1 MRKTA
6 AKAFIL
12 LPPAIWL
19 TLFFVLP
26 LIIILIY
33 SFAGRG
39 PFGGVEFVF
48 NPDNYARVIDPMYA
62 GILWR
67 SVYISIIS
75 TAACLLIGYPL
86 ALYISQQKNQY
97 RNILLALLIIPFWT
111 NFLVR
116 TYSWMFILRTEGL
129 LNNILIYTGL
139 ISEPL
144 QILFTDTAVIIG
156 LVYTYLPFMVLPVY
170 VSLEK
175 MDMNLLMAAR
185 DLGATPWQTFRKVI
199 LPLTRPGV
207 LSGSILV
214 FVPCIGAYITPDI
227 LGGSRSMMVGNLIQM
242 QFLSARDWP
251 FGSALSFV
259 LMAIVLLLLLILARQ
274 ERKDEVSA

>member
-1 MRKTA
+1 MSERVKKIVMLVPSVA
-6 AKAFIL
+6 
-12 LPPAIWL
+12 WL
-19 TLFFVLP
+19 ALFFVMP
-26 LIIILIY
+26 LVIIFIY
-33 SFAGRG
+33 SLASRG
-39 PFGGVEFVF
+39 PFGGVEFIF
-48 NPDNYARVIDPMYA
+48 NPDNYVRVIDPMYA

-67 SVYISIIS
+67 SVYISVIS
-75 TAACLLIGYPL
+75 TAICLLIGYPL
-86 ALYISQQKNQY
+86 ALYISRQSNAY
-97 RNILLALLIIPFWT
+97 RNFLLALLIIPFWT

-116 TYSWMFILRTEGL
+116 TYAWMFILRTEGL
-129 LNNILIYTGL
+129 LNNTLLYLGV

-175 MDMNLLMAAR
+175 LDHNLLMAAR
-185 DLGATPWQTFRKVI
+185 DLGATPLQSFRKVI

-207 LSGSILV
+207 ISGSILV

-227 LGGSRSMMVGNLIQM
+227 LGGSRSMMIGNLIQN

-274 ERKDEVSA
+274 DRKEEVA

>member
-1 MRKTA
+1 LRDTIKKVAM
-6 AKAFIL
+6 L

-19 TLFFVLP
+19 ALFFVLP
-26 LIIILIY
+26 LIFILVY
-33 SFAGRG
+33 SFATRG
-39 PFGGVEFVF
+39 PFGGVEFIF
-48 NPDNYARVIDPMYA
+48 NPDNYVRVIDPMYA

-75 TAACLLIGYPL
+75 TCICLLIGYPL
-86 ALYISQQKNQY
+86 ALYISRQHSAY

-116 TYSWMFILRTEGL
+116 TYSWMFILRSEGL
-129 LNNILIYTGL
+129 LNNTLIYLGL

-175 MDMNLLMAAR
+175 MDRNLLMAAR
-185 DLGATPWQTFRKVI
+185 DLGATPFQSFRKVI

-207 LSGSILV
+207 ISGSILV

-259 LMAIVLLLLLILARQ
+259 LMAIVLLLLLVLARQ
-274 ERKDEVSA
+274 DRKAEVES

>member
-1 MRKTA
+1 MRDTVKKVST
-6 AKAFIL
+6 L
-12 LPPAIWL
+12 LPSAIWL
-19 TLFFVLP
+19 ALFFVLP
-26 LIIILIY
+26 LIIILVY
-33 SFAGRG
+33 SFATRG

-48 NPDNYARVIDPMYA
+48 NPENYVRVIDPMYA

-75 TAACLLIGYPL
+75 TVICLLIGYPL
-86 ALYISQQKNQY
+86 ALYISRQNSAY

-129 LNNILIYTGL
+129 LNNTLIYLGL

-170 VSLEK
+170 VSLDK
-175 MDMNLLMAAR
+175 MDRNLLMAAR
-185 DLGATPWQTFRKVI
+185 DLGATPFQSFRKVI

-207 LSGSILV
+207 ISGSILV

-259 LMAIVLLLLLILARQ
+259 LMAIVLLLLLVLARQ
-274 ERKDEVSA
+274 DRKEEVQS

>member
-1 MRKTA
+1 
-6 AKAFIL
+6 
-12 LPPAIWL
+12 
-19 TLFFVLP
+19 
-26 LIIILIY
+26 
-33 SFAGRG
+33 
-39 PFGGVEFVF
+39 
-48 NPDNYARVIDPMYA
+48 MYA

-75 TAACLLIGYPL
+75 TVICLLIGYPL
-86 ALYISQQKNQY
+86 ALYISRQESAY

-116 TYSWMFILRTEGL
+116 TYSWMFILRSEGL
-129 LNNILIYTGL
+129 LNNTLIYFGL

-175 MDMNLLMAAR
+175 MDRNLLMAAR
-185 DLGATPWQTFRKVI
+185 DLGATPFQSFRKVI

-207 LSGSILV
+207 ISGSILV

-259 LMAIVLLLLLILARQ
+259 LMAIVLLLLLVLARQ
-274 ERKDEVSA
+274 DRKAEVQS

>member
-1 MRKTA
+1 MRETVK
-6 AKAFIL
+6 KVSIL
-12 LPPAIWL
+12 LPSAIWL
-19 TLFFVLP
+19 ALFFVLP
-26 LIIILIY
+26 LIIILVY
-33 SFAGRG
+33 SFATRG

-48 NPDNYARVIDPMYA
+48 NPENYVRVIDSMYA

-75 TAACLLIGYPL
+75 TVICLLIGYPL
-86 ALYISQQKNQY
+86 ALYISRQESAY

-129 LNNILIYTGL
+129 LNNTLIYLGL

-170 VSLEK
+170 VSLDK
-175 MDMNLLMAAR
+175 MDRNLLMAAR
-185 DLGATPWQTFRKVI
+185 DLGATPFQSFRKVI

-207 LSGSILV
+207 ISGSILV

-259 LMAIVLLLLLILARQ
+259 LMAIVLLLLLVLARQ
-274 ERKDEVSA
+274 DRKEEVQS

>member
-1 MRKTA
+1 MADRIRKA
-6 AKAFIL
+6 VLISPSAL
-12 LPPAIWL
+12 WL
-19 TLFFVLP
+19 AVFFVTP
-26 LIIILIY
+26 LIIMLVY
-33 SFAGRG
+33 SFASRG
-39 PFGGVEFVF
+39 VFGTVEFDFTLENYRRVF
-48 NPDNYARVIDPMYA
+48 DPMYA

-67 SVYISIIS
+67 SVWISVVS
-75 TAACLLIGYPL
+75 TLICLFIGYPL
-86 ALYISQQKNQY
+86 AMYISRQNGGY
-97 RNILLALLIIPFWT
+97 RNLLLALLIVPFWT

-129 LNNILIYTGL
+129 LNNTLLWMGV

-156 LVYTYLPFMVLPVY
+156 LVYSYLPFMVLPIY

-175 MDMNLLMAAR
+175 MDRNLLMAAW
-185 DLGATPWQTFRKVI
+185 DLGATPFHTFRKVV
-199 LPLTRPGV
+199 LPLTRPGII
-207 LSGSILV
+207 SGSILV

-227 LGGSRSMMVGNLIQM
+227 LGGSRSIMVGNLIQM

-259 LMAIVLLLLLILARQ
+259 LMAIVLVLLLILARQ
-274 ERKDEVSA
+274 DKGQEEGS

>member
-1 MRKTA
+1 MRDTVK
-6 AKAFIL
+6 KVSML

-19 TLFFVLP
+19 ALFFILP
-26 LIIILIY
+26 LIIILVY
-33 SFAGRG
+33 SFATRG

-75 TAACLLIGYPL
+75 TVICLLIGYPL
-86 ALYISQQKNQY
+86 ALYISRQESAY

-116 TYSWMFILRTEGL
+116 TYSWMFILRSEGL
-129 LNNILIYTGL
+129 LNNTLIYFGL

-175 MDMNLLMAAR
+175 MDRNLLMAAR
-185 DLGATPWQTFRKVI
+185 DLGATPFQSFRKVI

-207 LSGSILV
+207 ISGSILV

-259 LMAIVLLLLLILARQ
+259 LMAIVLLLLLVLARQ
-274 ERKDEVSA
+274 DRKAEVQS

>member
-1 MRKTA
+1 MRDTIK
-6 AKAFIL
+6 KVSIIL
-12 LPPAIWL
+12 PSATWL
-19 TLFFVLP
+19 ALFFVLP
-26 LIIILIY
+26 LIIILVY
-33 SFAGRG
+33 SFATRG
-39 PFGGVEFVF
+39 PFGGVLFVF
-48 NPDNYARVIDPMYA
+48 NPDNYVRVIDPIYA

-75 TAACLLIGYPL
+75 TVACLLIGYPL
-86 ALYISQQKNQY
+86 ALYISRQNSAY

-129 LNNILIYTGL
+129 LNNTLIYLGL

-170 VSLEK
+170 VSLDK
-175 MDMNLLMAAR
+175 MDRNLLMAAR
-185 DLGATPWQTFRKVI
+185 DLGATPFQSFRKVI

-207 LSGSILV
+207 ISGSILV

-259 LMAIVLLLLLILARQ
+259 LMAIVLLLLLVLARQ
-274 ERKDEVSA
+274 DRKEEVQS

>member
-1 MRKTA
+1 MSERVKKIVMLVPSA
-6 AKAFIL
+6 A
-12 LPPAIWL
+12 WL
-19 TLFFVLP
+19 ALFFVMP
-26 LIIILIY
+26 LVIIFIY
-33 SFAGRG
+33 SLASRG
-39 PFGGVEFVF
+39 PFGGVEFIF
-48 NPDNYARVIDPMYA
+48 NPDNYVRVIDPMYA

-67 SVYISIIS
+67 SVYISVIS
-75 TAACLLIGYPL
+75 TAICLLIGYPL
-86 ALYISQQKNQY
+86 ALYISRQSNAY
-97 RNILLALLIIPFWT
+97 RNFLLALLIIPFWT

-116 TYSWMFILRTEGL
+116 TYAWMFILRTEGL
-129 LNNILIYTGL
+129 LNNTLLYIGV

-175 MDMNLLMAAR
+175 LDHNLLMAAR
-185 DLGATPWQTFRKVI
+185 DLGATPLQSFRKVI

-207 LSGSILV
+207 ISGSILV

-227 LGGSRSMMVGNLIQM
+227 LGGSRSMMIGNLIQN

-274 ERKDEVSA
+274 DRKEEEA

>member
-1 MRKTA
+1 MRDTVKKVST
-6 AKAFIL
+6 L
-12 LPPAIWL
+12 LPSAIWL
-19 TLFFVLP
+19 ALFFVLP
-26 LIIILIY
+26 LIIILVY
-33 SFAGRG
+33 SFATRG

-48 NPDNYARVIDPMYA
+48 NPENYVRVIDSMYA

-75 TAACLLIGYPL
+75 TVICLLIGYPL
-86 ALYISQQKNQY
+86 ALYISRQESAY

-129 LNNILIYTGL
+129 LNNTLIYLGL

-170 VSLEK
+170 VSLDK
-175 MDMNLLMAAR
+175 MDRNLLMAAR
-185 DLGATPWQTFRKVI
+185 DLGATPFQSFRKVI

-207 LSGSILV
+207 ISGSILV

-259 LMAIVLLLLLILARQ
+259 LMAIVLLLLLVLARQ
-274 ERKDEVSA
+274 DRKEVVQS

>member
-1 MRKTA
+1 MRNTVIKVSM
-6 AKAFIL
+6 L
-12 LPPAIWL
+12 LPPAMWL
-19 TLFFVLP
+19 ALFFVLP
-26 LIIILIY
+26 LVIILVY
-33 SFAGRG
+33 SFATRG

-75 TAACLLIGYPL
+75 TVICLLIGYPL
-86 ALYISQQKNQY
+86 ALYISRQTSAY
-97 RNILLALLIIPFWT
+97 RNILLALLIVPFWT

-129 LNNILIYTGL
+129 LNNTLIYIGL

-175 MDMNLLMAAR
+175 MDRNLLMAAR
-185 DLGATPWQTFRKVI
+185 DLGATPFQSFRKVI
-199 LPLTRPGV
+199 LPLTRAGV
-207 LSGSILV
+207 ISGSILV

-259 LMAIVLLLLLILARQ
+259 LMAIVLLLLLVLARQ
-274 ERKDEVSA
+274 DRKEEVGS

>member
-1 MRKTA
+1 LRDTIKKVAM
-6 AKAFIL
+6 L

-19 TLFFVLP
+19 ALFFVLP
-26 LIIILIY
+26 LIFILVY
-33 SFAGRG
+33 SFATRG
-39 PFGGVEFVF
+39 PFGGVEFIF
-48 NPDNYARVIDPMYA
+48 NPDNYVRVIDPMYA

-75 TAACLLIGYPL
+75 TCICLLIGYPL
-86 ALYISQQKNQY
+86 ALYISRQHSAY
-97 RNILLALLIIPFWT
+97 RNVLLALLIIPFWT

-116 TYSWMFILRTEGL
+116 TYSWMFILRSEGL
-129 LNNILIYTGL
+129 LNNTLIYLGL

-175 MDMNLLMAAR
+175 MDRNLLMAAR
-185 DLGATPWQTFRKVI
+185 DLGATPFQSFRKVI

-207 LSGSILV
+207 ISGSILV

-259 LMAIVLLLLLILARQ
+259 LMAIVLLLLLVLARQ
-274 ERKDEVSA
+274 DRKAEVES

>member
-1 MRKTA
+1 MQNTAKKT
-6 AKAFIL
+6 FLL

-19 TLFFVLP
+19 TVFFILP

-33 SFAGRG
+33 SFASRG

-48 NPDNYARVIDPMYA
+48 NPDNYIRVIDPMYA

-75 TAACLLIGYPL
+75 TVACLLIGYPL
-86 ALYISQQKNQY
+86 AFYISRQKNRY

-129 LNNILIYTGL
+129 LNNTLLWMGV

-185 DLGATPWQTFRKVI
+185 DLGASSYQTFRKVI

-207 LSGSILV
+207 ISGSILV

-251 FGSALSFV
+251 FGSALSFA
-259 LMAIVLLLLLILARQ
+259 LMAIVLLLLLVLARQ
-274 ERKDEVSA
+274 ERKGEVAA